1 MFRRSVKSKWIGA
14 ALVLVA
20 AAVVVPLALLPR
32 DRDQSAGC
40 GGKRWPVKTLADPA
54 GRGLRL
60 DRVQATTIEALRR
73 LPPRPGG
80 ESTRGDT
87 VERTVYR
94 VAARLVAAK
103 VIEEDSDIHLVIADP
118 KTGGS
123 MIAELPA
130 FSCTVGATRRAQLLM
145 QRARVAFLGA
155 CGDPGTDDYAEYG
168 RRSRATVTGLGFFDF
183 LHDQRGVA
191 PNAIELHPV
200 IGFAGR
206 CNAEPQRSE
215 RRNER

>member
-1 MFRRSVKSKWIGA
+1 MIRRRVEWKRVA
-14 ALVLVA
+14 AAVLLVA
-20 AAVVVPLALLPR
+20 AAIIVPLALLSLNR
-32 DRDQSAGC
+32 TGNESTSTATSC

-54 GRGLRL
+54 GPGLRL
-60 DRVQATTIEALRR
+60 DRVQATTVETLRR

-80 ESTRGDT
+80 ESSRGDT

-103 VIEEDSDIHLVIADP
+103 VIEDDSDIHLVISDP

-130 FSCTVGATRRAQLLM
+130 FSCTVGATRQARLLM
-145 QRARVAFLGA
+145 QRARLAFVKA
-155 CGDPGTDDYAEYG
+155 CGDPGSDDYAEYG
-168 RRSRATVTGLGFFDF
+168 HRSRATVTGLGFFDF
-183 LHDQRGVA
+183 LHGQRGVA

-200 IGFAGR
+200 IGFTGR
-206 CNAEPQRSE
+206 CKTT
-215 RRNER
+215 

>member
-1 MFRRSVKSKWIGA
+1 MIRGRFEWKRAAA

-20 AAVVVPLALLPR
+20 AAVIVPLALL
-32 DRDQSAGC
+32 SANRNRNESASTATSC

-54 GRGLRL
+54 GPGLRL
-60 DRVQATTIEALRR
+60 DRVQTTTIEALRR
-73 LPPRPGG
+73 LPARPGG
-80 ESTRGDT
+80 ESTRGDR

-103 VIEEDSDIHLVIADP
+103 VIEDDSDIHLVIADP

-130 FSCTVGATRRAQLLM
+130 FGCTVGATRQARLLM
-145 QRARVAFLGA
+145 QRARVAFLNA
-155 CGDPGTDDYAEYG
+155 CGGPGTGEYAEYG

-183 LHDQRGVA
+183 LHGQRGVA
-191 PNAIELHPV
+191 PNAIELHPL

-206 CNAEPQRSE
+206 CKTT
-215 RRNER
+215 